1 MDKLNPEETRWLVVG
16 ICILKVLTPAIRS
29 VIGKEMRQFYQRMVL
44 KPTYIHLQI
53 FSSYHERF
61 PPSAVD
67 LEYKNINNNATHPS
81 DCNYDRRIKDEL
93 SLAKLF
99 VTPSSSGFTGFDETM
114 DSSAALSILCAAPN
128 YVSNGT
134 SVIASDVRKL
144 VRNEWGHCKIAI
156 WTEAY
161 YQNCFQLMKKLIS
174 KLNLSE
180 ASKKDFLKDLQ
191 DGDRKVGDIK
201 EHFSWVSFV
210 KYVLVNN

>member
-1 MDKLNPEETRWLVVG
+1 MEKLTPEETRWLVVG

-29 VIGKEMRQFYQRMVL
+29 VIGKEIRQLYQKMVL
-44 KPTYIHLQI
+44 EPTKIHLQTS
-53 FSSYHERF
+53 SSYHERF
-61 PPSAVD
+61 PPSTVD
-67 LEYKNINNNATHPS
+67 LEYKNINNNAKHPS

-99 VTPSSSGFTGFDETM
+99 VMASSSGFTGFDETM

-128 YVSNGT
+128 YVCNGT
-134 SVIASDVRKL
+134 SVIARDVRKL

-161 YQNCFQLMKKLIS
+161 YQKCFQLMKKLIS
-174 KLNLSE
+174 KLNLPE

-191 DGDRKVGDIK
+191 EWRQKG
-201 EHFSWVSFV
+201 E
-210 KYVLVNN
+210 

>member
-29 VIGKEMRQFYQRMVL
+29 VIGKEIRQLYQEWVL
-44 KPTYIHLQI
+44 DIHLQT
-53 FSSYHERF
+53 SSCHKDSL
-61 PPSAVD
+61 PPSPVK
-67 LEYKNINNNATHPS
+67 LEYKNINNNAEHKS
-81 DCNYDRRIKDEL
+81 NDDYDYRVKDEL

-99 VTPSSSGFTGFDETM
+99 VMPSSSGFTGFDETM
-114 DSSAALSILCAAPN
+114 DSSAALSILCAAPD

-174 KLNLSE
+174 KLNLPE

-191 DGDRKVGDIK
+191 EWRQKGG
-201 EHFSWVSFV
+201 
-210 KYVLVNN
+210 

>member
-1 MDKLNPEETRWLVVG
+1 MDKLTPDETRWLVVG

-29 VIGKEMRQFYQRMVL
+29 VIGQEMRQLYQKMVL
-44 KPTYIHLQI
+44 KPTYIHLQT

-61 PPSAVD
+61 PPSTLD
-67 LEYKNINNNATHPS
+67 LEYKNINNNAEHKS
-81 DCNYDRRIKDEL
+81 NRDYDYRVKDEL

-99 VTPSSSGFTGFDETM
+99 VMPSSSGFTGFDETM
-114 DSSAALSILCAAPN
+114 DSSAALWILCAAPN
-128 YVSNGT
+128 YISNGT

-161 YQNCFQLMKKLIS
+161 YQDCFQHMKKLIS
-174 KLNLSE
+174 KLNLPE

-191 DGDRKVGDIK
+191 EWRQKG
-201 EHFSWVSFV
+201 E
-210 KYVLVNN
+210 